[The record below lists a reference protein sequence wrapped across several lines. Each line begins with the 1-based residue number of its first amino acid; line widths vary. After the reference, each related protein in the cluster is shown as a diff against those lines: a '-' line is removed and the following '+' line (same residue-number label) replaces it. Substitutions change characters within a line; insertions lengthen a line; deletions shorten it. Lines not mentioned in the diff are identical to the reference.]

1 MLRLANLA
9 GDVLSDVCT
18 FAGRPILT
26 FAESF
31 SLRFQWNGK
40 KVEASRHITW
50 KNNVHMFRKLLKACN
65 FYHFMVGNQ
74 VPMLD
79 MSGSYLPLAAQQS
92 FTLRD
97 QRVADQLDS
106 TKPSTP
112 FGFPQLGIG
121 LHLSALIRSYPT
133 CVYIYIRIYIYISLY
148 IFIYLYLYLFIYVF
162 LYLFICLLIYLF
174 IYIFFTGSTFRL
186 CWAKG
191 ASV

>member
-40 KVEASRHITW
+40 KGEASRHITW
-50 KNNVHMFRKLLKACN
+50 TNNVHMFRKLLKACN

-112 FGFPQLGIG
+112 FSFPQLGIG

-133 CVYIYIRIYIYISLY
+133 CVCIYIYVY
-148 IFIYLYLYLFIYVF
+148 
-162 LYLFICLLIYLF
+162 IYLF
-174 IYIFFTGSTFRL
+174 IYLYTYIFIFIFLFIYLCLPLSIYLLIYLYFFTGSTFRL

>member
-112 FGFPQLGIG
+112 FSFPQLGIG

-133 CVYIYIRIYIYISLY
+133 CVCIYIRIYIYI
-148 IFIYLYLYLFIYVF
+148 F
-162 LYLFICLLIYLF
+162 IYLF
-174 IYIFFTGSTFRL
+174 I
-186 CWAKG
+186 
-191 ASV
+191 